1 MTATSDLIESLISYS
16 WDDWQ
21 VTRQEARR
29 VIAAIRND
37 NVPDATIAALD
48 KSGSLIKLFQRVGP
62 PELAR
67 SLIASIAGRTTMQR
81 YQARNALIRSLI
93 NNPLGTQTDNW
104 IYFPTITFF
113 DICAD
118 LADAAGRLGFAAAG
132 ATGVASQAIQ
142 GPFSGVGATGV
153 NPTDLPSIAFG
164 DQLKLLNKDPATV
177 TKYSNPLGDLGA
189 YLSQLS
195 PQDKLNQAQTL
206 VGQPISTL
214 FPDAY
219 PGNPPSRAKVMSAAA
234 RKYDLTPQLI
244 GAIILAEQ
252 RDQTRDED
260 AKDYQAAVSI
270 KSANTSIGLGQV
282 VVSTAIKYELF
293 TDLLGQPVRRG
304 LSRKAVATLLAS
316 DEFNIFAT
324 ARYIRYVANLAS
336 QQDLRKLPK
345 TRGAFPSIDL
355 RAYAGNPRNW
365 PRDNV
370 RALASEYTSRPWDDN
385 LSAGLADV
393 RRRCLRHLPRPWN
406 EVPMKTVALIL
417 ASLAL
422 LACTAESGVDFD
434 KTLTHPNGL
443 VVERPSASTRGAAPR
458 ASASTKAASCATH
471 ANWRSSAGTRRPRPT
486 WRAGAWATARRA
498 TR

>member
-1 MTATSDLIESLISYS
+1 M
-16 WDDWQ
+16 
-21 VTRQEARR
+21 
-29 VIAAIRND
+29 
-37 NVPDATIAALD
+37 
-48 KSGSLIKLFQRVGP
+48 
-62 PELAR
+62 
-67 SLIASIAGRTTMQR
+67 
-81 YQARNALIRSLI
+81 
-93 NNPLGTQTDNW
+93 
-104 IYFPTITFF
+104 
-113 DICAD
+113 
-118 LADAAGRLGFAAAG
+118 
-132 ATGVASQAIQ
+132 ASQAIQ

-219 PGNPPSRAKVMSAAA
+219 PGYPPSRAKVMSAAA

-345 TRGAFPSIDL
+345 TRGAFPPSISAPTPAI
-355 RAYAGNPRNW
+355 RATGRGTMSARWPRNT
-365 PRDNV
+365 PR
-370 RALASEYTSRPWDDN
+370 
-385 LSAGLADV
+385 
-393 RRRCLRHLPRPWN
+393 
-406 EVPMKTVALIL
+406 VP
-417 ASLAL
+417 
-422 LACTAESGVDFD
+422 
-434 KTLTHPNGL
+434 
-443 VVERPSASTRGAAPR
+443 
-458 ASASTKAASCATH
+458 
-471 ANWRSSAGTRRPRPT
+471 GTTTCR
-486 WRAGAWATARRA
+486 RAGRCSSTMP
-498 TR
+498 TPPSSTLE

>member
-67 SLIASIAGRTTMQR
+67 SLIASIAGRTTLQR
-81 YQARNALIRSLI
+81 YQARNALLRSLI
-93 NNPLGTQTDNW
+93 SNPLGTQTDNW

-132 ATGVASQAIQ
+132 ATGV
-142 GPFSGVGATGV
+142 
-153 NPTDLPSIAFG
+153 NPTDLPSIALG
-164 DQLKLLNKDPATV
+164 DQFKLLNKDPATV
-177 TKYSNPLGDLGA
+177 TKYSNPLRDLGA

-260 AKDYQAAVSI
+260 AKDYQAAVSL
-270 KSANTSIGLGQV
+270 KGANTSIGLGQV

-293 TDLLGQPVRRG
+293 TDLLAQPVRRG
-304 LSRKAVATLLAS
+304 LSRKAIATLLAS

-324 ARYIRYVANLAS
+324 ARYIRYVANLAA
-336 QQDLRKLPK
+336 QQDLRRLPK
-345 TRGAFPSIDL
+345 TRSAFPTIDL

-365 PRDNV
+365 PRDNI

-385 LSAGLADV
+385 LSPG
-393 RRRCLRHLPRPWN
+393 W
-406 EVPMKTVALIL
+406 PMF
-417 ASLAL
+417 
-422 LACTAESGVDFD
+422 VDDAYATFLD
-434 KTLTHPNGL
+434 
-443 VVERPSASTRGAAPR
+443 SAMRFP
-458 ASASTKAASCATH
+458 
-471 ANWRSSAGTRRPRPT
+471 
-486 WRAGAWATARRA
+486 
-498 TR
+498 

>member
-21 VTRQEARR
+21 VTHQEARR

-118 LADAAGRLGFAAAG
+118 LADAAGRLGFAAA
-132 ATGVASQAIQ
+132 
-142 GPFSGVGATGV
+142 GATGV

-345 TRGAFPSIDL
+345 TRGAFPPSISAPTPAI
-355 RAYAGNPRNW
+355 RATGRGTMSARWPRNT
-365 PRDNV
+365 PRG
-370 RALASEYTSRPWDDN
+370 P
-385 LSAGLADV
+385 
-393 RRRCLRHLPRPWN
+393 
-406 EVPMKTVALIL
+406 
-417 ASLAL
+417 
-422 LACTAESGVDFD
+422 
-434 KTLTHPNGL
+434 
-443 VVERPSASTRGAAPR
+443 
-458 ASASTKAASCATH
+458 
-471 ANWRSSAGTRRPRPT
+471 GTTTCR
-486 WRAGAWATARRA
+486 RAGRCSSTMP
-498 TR
+498 TPPSSTLE

>member
-113 DICAD
+113 
-118 LADAAGRLGFAAAG
+118 
-132 ATGVASQAIQ
+132 
-142 GPFSGVGATGV
+142 GATGV

-385 LSAGLADV
+385 LSPG
-393 RRRCLRHLPRPWN
+393 W
-406 EVPMKTVALIL
+406 PMF
-417 ASLAL
+417 
-422 LACTAESGVDFD
+422 VDD
-434 KTLTHPNGL
+434 
-443 VVERPSASTRGAAPR
+443 AY
-458 ASASTKAASCATH
+458 ATFLDPGM
-471 ANWRSSAGTRRPRPT
+471 RFP
-486 WRAGAWATARRA
+486 
-498 TR
+498 

>member
-1 MTATSDLIESLISYS
+1 
-16 WDDWQ
+16 
-21 VTRQEARR
+21 
-29 VIAAIRND
+29 
-37 NVPDATIAALD
+37 
-48 KSGSLIKLFQRVGP
+48 
-62 PELAR
+62 
-67 SLIASIAGRTTMQR
+67 
-81 YQARNALIRSLI
+81 
-93 NNPLGTQTDNW
+93 
-104 IYFPTITFF
+104 
-113 DICAD
+113 
-118 LADAAGRLGFAAAG
+118 
-132 ATGVASQAIQ
+132 GVASQAIQ

-385 LSAGLADV
+385 LSPG
-393 RRRCLRHLPRPWN
+393 W
-406 EVPMKTVALIL
+406 PMF
-417 ASLAL
+417 
-422 LACTAESGVDFD
+422 VDD
-434 KTLTHPNGL
+434 
-443 VVERPSASTRGAAPR
+443 AY
-458 ASASTKAASCATH
+458 ATFLDPGM
-471 ANWRSSAGTRRPRPT
+471 RFP
-486 WRAGAWATARRA
+486 
-498 TR
+498 

>member
-282 VVSTAIKYELF
+282 VVSTAIKYDLF

-385 LSAGLADV
+385 LSPG
-393 RRRCLRHLPRPWN
+393 W
-406 EVPMKTVALIL
+406 PMF
-417 ASLAL
+417 
-422 LACTAESGVDFD
+422 VDD
-434 KTLTHPNGL
+434 
-443 VVERPSASTRGAAPR
+443 AY
-458 ASASTKAASCATH
+458 ATFLDPGM
-471 ANWRSSAGTRRPRPT
+471 RFP
-486 WRAGAWATARRA
+486 
-498 TR
+498 

>member
-1 MTATSDLIESLISYS
+1 M
-16 WDDWQ
+16 
-21 VTRQEARR
+21 
-29 VIAAIRND
+29 
-37 NVPDATIAALD
+37 
-48 KSGSLIKLFQRVGP
+48 
-62 PELAR
+62 
-67 SLIASIAGRTTMQR
+67 
-81 YQARNALIRSLI
+81 
-93 NNPLGTQTDNW
+93 
-104 IYFPTITFF
+104 
-113 DICAD
+113 
-118 LADAAGRLGFAAAG
+118 
-132 ATGVASQAIQ
+132 ASQAIQ

-345 TRGAFPSIDL
+345 TRGAFPPSISAPTPAI
-355 RAYAGNPRNW
+355 RATGRGTMSARW
-365 PRDNV
+365 PRIHLA
-370 RALASEYTSRPWDDN
+370 ALGRQPV
-385 LSAGLADV
+385 AGLADV

-443 VVERPSASTRGAAPR
+443 VVERPVGFDARRSAEGFRFDEGGKLRNPRQLEVQRQDAPPPPDLASRRLGDGEARYKVEEDDGGSAGSEYRLWAAKPAGARWIVVSASEQSEDGE
-458 ASASTKAASCATH
+458 
-471 ANWRSSAGTRRPRPT
+471 PT
-486 WRAGAWATARRA
+486 FALAWALLERARLQ
-498 TR
+498 